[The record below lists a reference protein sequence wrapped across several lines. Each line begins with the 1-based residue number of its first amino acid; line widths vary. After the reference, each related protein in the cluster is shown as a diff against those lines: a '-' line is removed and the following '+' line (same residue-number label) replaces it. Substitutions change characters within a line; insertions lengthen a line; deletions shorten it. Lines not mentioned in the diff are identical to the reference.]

1 MTDFANL
8 TEEQLNKMDKHVLIT
23 IIKGLQLQ
31 LNSIS
36 SQLEFLTEQIALM
49 NQRSFG
55 RKTEKMDQMHQLS
68 LFELFNEPEFFSDD
82 SEDPEVSE
90 IIVSSH
96 TRKPKTL
103 REENLKGLPVRVYEH
118 ELKKEELNKLF
129 PNGYKEIKP
138 VVYKRLSIIPQTFLV
153 DEHRIHQ
160 YTSKDNDGRIIKA
173 KRSPDLFRNS
183 IATPSLVAAVINGKF
198 NNHLPLDRQSR
209 CYKDSGVNLETNT
222 MANWM
227 MRATEIHLSILYEE
241 FLKVLITSSLIHA
254 DESPFEVIRD
264 GRTSGA
270 KSYMWVY
277 CTGENE
283 KHPVILYDYRST
295 RKADH
300 PKEFLRNYSGI
311 LVTDGYQV
319 YHSLEKQKDD
329 LQVAGC
335 WVHAKRKYAE
345 LVKATG
351 IPELEGTVA
360 AQGVKLISELFHLDG
375 LYDKSKDKNRKDFRQ
390 REVAP
395 KVDAYFAW
403 VKESLPKVPAG
414 SNTYKALQYSLNQ
427 EEYLRFFLT
436 DGKVPMDNNTAERA
450 IRPFTLGRKNWVN
463 VDSIRGAEASA
474 IMYSLVETAK
484 ANGLR
489 VYEYLEYVLTELA
502 AHQDDTSRDFLAD
515 LLPWSKAAQK
525 KCSSLKKVSKKI

>member
-1 MTDFANL
+1 MTDFASL
-8 TEEQLNKMDKHVLIT
+8 TEEQLNQMDKHVLIT

-31 LNSIS
+31 LNSIN

-55 RKTEKMDQMHQLS
+55 RKTEKLDQMHQMS
-68 LFELFNEPEFFSDD
+68 LFEVLNEPEFFSDD
-82 SEDPEVSE
+82 SEEPEVSE

-118 ELKKEELNKLF
+118 ELKKEELNRLF
-129 PNGYKEIKP
+129 PNGYKEMKP

-183 IATPSLVAAVINGKF
+183 IATASLVAAIINGKF
-198 NNHLPLDRQSR
+198 NNHLPLERQSR
-209 CYKDSGVNLETNT
+209 CYKDNGVNLETNT

-227 MRATEIHLSILYEE
+227 MRATEIHLNILYEE
-241 FLKVLITSSLIHA
+241 LLKKLITSSLIHA
-254 DESPFEVIRD
+254 DETPFEVIRD
-264 GRTSGA
+264 GRSSGT
-270 KSYMWVY
+270 KSWMWVY

-300 PKEFLRNYSGI
+300 PREFLRNFSGI

-319 YHSLEKQKDD
+319 YHSLEKKKDD
-329 LQVAGC
+329 LKVAGC

-375 LYDKSKDKNRKDFRQ
+375 LYDRSKDKDRKDYRQ

-414 SNTYKALQYSLNQ
+414 GSTCKALQYSLNQ
-427 EEYLRFFLT
+427 EEYLRFRLT
-436 DGKVPMDNNTAERA
+436 DGKVPLDNNTAERA
-450 IRPFTLGRKNWVN
+450 IRQELGQ
-463 VDSIRGAEASA
+463 RGFHPRSR
-474 IMYSLVETAK
+474 SQCHHVQSGRDCKSKRTP
-484 ANGLR
+484 GLR
-489 VYEYLEYVLTELA
+489 I
-502 AHQDDTSRDFLAD
+502 SGICAD
-515 LLPWSKAAQK
+515 RA
-525 KCSSLKKVSKKI
+525 CSTPG

>member
-1 MTDFANL
+1 MTDFTSL
-8 TEEQLNKMDKHVLIT
+8 TEEQLNQMDKHVLIT

-55 RKTEKMDQMHQLS
+55 RKTEKLDQMHQMS
-68 LFELFNEPEFFSDD
+68 LFEVFNEPEFFSDD
-82 SEDPEVSE
+82 SEEPEVSE
-90 IIVSSH
+90 IIVPSH
-96 TRKPKTL
+96 TRKTKTL

-118 ELKKEELNKLF
+118 ELKKEELNRLF

-138 VVYKRLSIIPQTFLV
+138 VVYKRLSIIPQTFLA
-153 DEHRIHQ
+153 DEHLIHQ

-183 IATPSLVAAVINGKF
+183 IATASLVAAIINGKF
-198 NNHLPLDRQSR
+198 NNHLPLGRQTR
-209 CYKDSGVNLETNT
+209 CCKDSGVNLETNT

-227 MRATEIHLSILYEE
+227 MRATEIHLNILY
-241 FLKVLITSSLIHA
+241 
-254 DESPFEVIRD
+254 
-264 GRTSGA
+264 
-270 KSYMWVY
+270 
-277 CTGENE
+277 N
-283 KHPVILYDYRST
+283 YRST

-319 YHSLEKQKDD
+319 YHSLEKQEDD
-329 LQVAGC
+329 LKVAGC

-360 AQGVKLISELFHLDG
+360 AQGVELISELFHLDG
-375 LYDKSKDKNRKDFRQ
+375 LCDKSKDKDRKDYRQ

-414 SNTYKALQYSLNQ
+414 GSTYKALQYSLNQ

-436 DGKVPMDNNTAERA
+436 DGKVPMDNNTAERT

-474 IMYSLVETAK
+474 VMYSLVETAK

-489 VYEYLEYVLTELA
+489 VYEYLEYVLTF
-502 AHQDDTSRDFLAD
+502 S
-515 LLPWSKAAQK
+515 PG
-525 KCSSLKKVSKKI
+525 LKQPRKNVAV

>member
-1 MTDFANL
+1 MTDFANF

-31 LNSIS
+31 LNTIS
-36 SQLEFLTEQIALM
+36 SQLEFLTEQISLM

-55 RKTEKMDQMHQLS
+55 RKTEQLEQMHQMS
-68 LFELFNEPEFFSDD
+68 IFEIFNEPEVFSDD
-82 SEDPEVSE
+82 SRDPEVSE
-90 IIVSSH
+90 IVVASH
-96 TRKPKTL
+96 TRKPKTT
-103 REENLKGLPVRVYEH
+103 REENLAGLPIRLFEH
-118 ELKKEELNKLF
+118 TLDKEELAKLF
-129 PNGYKEIKP
+129 PHGYKELPP

-153 DEHRIHQ
+153 DEHRVHQ
-160 YTSKDNDGRIIKA
+160 YASKDNDGTIIKA
-173 KRSPDLFRNS
+173 ERSPDLFRNC
-183 IATPSLVAAVINGKF
+183 IATPSLVAAIINGKY

-209 CYKDSGVNLETNT
+209 CYKDSGVMLETNT
-222 MANWM
+222 LANWM
-227 MRATEIHLSILYEE
+227 MRATELHLNILYEE
-241 FLKVLITSSLIHA
+241 LHKVLTGAGLVHA

-264 GRTSGA
+264 GRSAGN

-277 CTGENE
+277 RTGEKE
-283 KHPVILYDYRST
+283 KFPVVLYDYQHT
-295 RKADH
+295 RRTDH
-300 PKEFLRNYSGI
+300 PKEFLRDYSGI

-329 LQVAGC
+329 LKVAGC
-335 WVHAKRKYAE
+335 WVHAKRKFAE
-345 LVKATG
+345 LVKSTG
-351 IPELEGTVA
+351 IPELDGTVA

-375 LYDKSKDKNRKDFRQ
+375 QYDESKDKDRKSYRQ

-403 VKESLPKVPAG
+403 VKESIQKVPAE

-427 EEYLRFFLT
+427 EEYLRVFLT
-436 DGKVPMDNNTAERA
+436 NGDVPMDNNLAERA

-463 VDSIRGAEASA
+463 MDSIRGAEASA

-484 ANGLR
+484 ANNLR

-502 AHQDDTSRDFLAD
+502 AHQNDTDRAFLAN
-515 LLPWSKAAQK
+515 LLPWSKTAQK
-525 KCSSLKKVSKKI
+525 KCRSLKKV

>member
-1 MTDFANL
+1 M
-8 TEEQLNKMDKHVLIT
+8 
-23 IIKGLQLQ
+23 
-31 LNSIS
+31 
-36 SQLEFLTEQIALM
+36 
-49 NQRSFG
+49 
-55 RKTEKMDQMHQLS
+55 S
-68 LFELFNEPEFFSDD
+68 LFEVFNEPEFFSDD
-82 SEDPEVSE
+82 SEEPEVSE
-90 IIVSSH
+90 IIVPSH
-96 TRKPKTL
+96 TRKTKTL

-118 ELKKEELNKLF
+118 ELKKEELNRLF

-183 IATPSLVAAVINGKF
+183 IATASLVAAIINGKF
-198 NNHLPLDRQSR
+198 NNHLPLGRQTR
-209 CYKDSGVNLETNT
+209 CCKDSGVNLETNT

-227 MRATEIHLSILYEE
+227 MHATEIHLNILY
-241 FLKVLITSSLIHA
+241 
-254 DESPFEVIRD
+254 
-264 GRTSGA
+264 
-270 KSYMWVY
+270 
-277 CTGENE
+277 N
-283 KHPVILYDYRST
+283 YRST
-295 RKADH
+295 IKADH

-319 YHSLEKQKDD
+319 YHSLEKQEDD
-329 LQVAGC
+329 LKVAGC

-360 AQGVKLISELFHLDG
+360 AQGVALISELFHLDG
-375 LYDKSKDKNRKDFRQ
+375 LCDKSKDKDRKDYRQ

-414 SNTYKALQYSLNQ
+414 GSTYKALQYSLNQ

-436 DGKVPMDNNTAERA
+436 DGKVPMDNNTSERT

-489 VYEYLEYVLTELA
+489 VYEYLEYVLTF
-502 AHQDDTSRDFLAD
+502 S
-515 LLPWSKAAQK
+515 PG
-525 KCSSLKKVSKKI
+525 LKQPRKNVAV